1 MPGNIREL
9 QNVVE
14 RGVILCEEETFSVD
28 ETWLQRKSSQPVGR
42 LTSRSG
48 ILAEDK
54 KEFADRERK
63 AIEAALAECHGQVSG
78 RAGAAAKLGLPRQ
91 TLESKIAGLGIH
103 KSRFK
108 VPPPA

>member
-1 MPGNIREL
+1 M
-9 QNVVE
+9 
-14 RGVILCEEETFSVD
+14 ILCEEETFSVD
-28 ETWLQRKSSQPVGR
+28 ETWVQRKSSQPSGH
-42 LTSRSG
+42 LLSRSS

-54 KEFADRERK
+54 SEFADRERK
-63 AIEAALAECHGQVSG
+63 AIEAALTECQGRVSG
-78 RAGAAAKLGLPRQ
+78 PRGAAAKLGIPRQ